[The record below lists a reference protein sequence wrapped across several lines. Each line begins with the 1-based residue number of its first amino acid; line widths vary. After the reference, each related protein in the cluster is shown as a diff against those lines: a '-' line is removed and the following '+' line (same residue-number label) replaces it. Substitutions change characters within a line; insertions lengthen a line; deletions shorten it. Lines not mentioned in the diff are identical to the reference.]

1 VEVVHPRC
9 AGLDVH
15 QKTVVAC
22 ARVVE
27 GRTFRQEVKTFAT
40 TTAGLLQLSDWLSSQ
55 GCTHVV
61 MESTGIY
68 WKPVWYVL
76 EGAFELLLANAG
88 HVRNVPGRKTDVND
102 AMWLADLLAHG
113 LIQGSF
119 VPPTPIQEARDL
131 TRTRTQLTREIAQH
145 TQRIQKTLEQ
155 ANIKLTEVLTHVLG
169 ATGRAILEALIAGQ
183 TDPDGLVQLRRG
195 KLKASPDEL
204 RDALDGRV
212 RDHHRF
218 LLRLHL
224 DQIDALEKAVQN
236 IERRLEVV
244 LAPFRSQLDLL
255 MTIPG
260 VSRATAFILLAEIGA
275 DMSHFPSSAH
285 LVSWAGLCPRSDQ
298 SAGKHRSTRLR
309 PGDTWL
315 KTALVQSAWAA
326 SRKKESYLR
335 AQYYRLKAR
344 RGGKKA
350 VIAVAASMLTAAYYI
365 LLRDV
370 PYQDLGPTF
379 PDRQHK
385 EATARRLIA
394 RLRHLGLEVEIK
406 SAA

>member
-1 VEVVHPRC
+1 MEVIHSRC

-27 GRTFRQEVKTFAT
+27 GRSVQQDVRTFST
-40 TTAGLLQLSDWLSSQ
+40 TTAGLLELSDWLSGH

-61 MESTGIY
+61 MESTGVY

-76 EGAFELLLANAG
+76 EGAFELVLANAG
-88 HVRNVPGRKTDVND
+88 HVRNVPGRKSDVSD

-113 LIQGSF
+113 LIKGSF

-131 TRTRTQLTREIAQH
+131 TRTRTQLNREIAQH

-155 ANIKLTEVLTHVLG
+155 ANVKLTEVITHVLG
-169 ATGRAILEALIAGQ
+169 VTGRAILEALISGQ
-183 TDPDGLVQLRRG
+183 SDPDGLLLLRRG
-195 KLKASPDEL
+195 KLKASEQEL
-204 RDALDGRV
+204 REALQGRV

-224 DQIDALEKAVQN
+224 DQIDALEKAVQT

-244 LAPFRSQLDLL
+244 LSPFRSQLELL

-260 VSRATAFILLAEIGA
+260 VSRTTAFILLAEIGE
-275 DMSHFPSSAH
+275 DMSQFLSSSH

-298 SAGKHRSTRLR
+298 SAGKRRSTRLR
-309 PGDTWL
+309 EGNIWL

-326 SRKKESYLR
+326 ARTKDSYVR
-335 AQYYRLKAR
+335 GQYYRLKAR

-350 VIAVAASMLTAAYYI
+350 AVAVAASLLTAAYYI
-365 LLRDV
+365 LLRSV
-370 PYQDLGPTF
+370 PYHDLGPTF
-379 PDRQHK
+379 PERRHK
-385 EATARRLIA
+385 EATVRRLVS
-394 RLRHLGLEVEIK
+394 RLRNLGLQVEIK